1 MLQFNLDIIFHIIRF
16 CDLNTLS
23 RVIKLNKHLYHY
35 CLQHRNYLFR
45 NHSFLVIC
53 NNLENLDNLDNFQV
67 RNDVNTSSSFNFF
80 KNYINYTFIA
90 FESGELKMSEL
101 EHFLFNCNSFAFK
114 DQIVKIINQYN
125 YIHRIYYT
133 LINTRN
139 QILDVFEK
147 SVIKKK
153 EWYRK
158 VAFLFIQYGAQI
170 DDSTFVEAV
179 VAMDKQSV
187 KFLTPL
193 INERSY
199 INGIPIVFVL
209 QARRAQV
216 FFQNSRHN
224 QRTTF
229 ISSIS
234 NSLYNKFRKKNW
246 FDYFRNRHWTP
257 KQYYD
262 YMLTCLTEK

>member
-1 MLQFNLDIIFHIIRF
+1 MLMNERSFNLDIIFHILRF

-23 RVIKLNKHLYHY
+23 RFIKLNKHLYRY
-35 CLQHRNYLFR
+35 FLEHRDYLFR
-45 NHSFLVIC
+45 SHSFLGKDM
-53 NNLENLDNLDNFQV
+53 NTNTT
-67 RNDVNTSSSFNFF
+67 NTSISFF

-101 EHFLFNCNSFAFK
+101 ENFLFNCGAFAFK
-114 DQIVKIINQYN
+114 HQIIKIIDQYN

-158 VAFLFIQYGAQI
+158 AAFLFIQYGAHY

-187 KFLTPL
+187 KFLTPF

-216 FFQNSRHN
+216 YFQNGRHN

-262 YMLTCLTEK
+262 YMLTNFTEKQN